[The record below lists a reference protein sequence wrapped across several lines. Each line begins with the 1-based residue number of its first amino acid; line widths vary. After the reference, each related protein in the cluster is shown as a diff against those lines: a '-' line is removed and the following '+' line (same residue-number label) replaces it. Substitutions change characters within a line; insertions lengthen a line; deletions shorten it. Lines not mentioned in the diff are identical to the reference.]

1 MSNNEAIVLASDP
14 IILYVT
20 SYFECYNCT
29 SSVAIVIFKYAEP
42 ERYVNGFHAVF
53 FLSRSTF
60 TFFSLTKS
68 SRSLS
73 SRVALMNDIALSY

>member
-1 MSNNEAIVLASDP
+1 MSNNEAIVLDSDA

-20 SYFECYNCT
+20 SYFKCYSYT
-29 SSVAIVIFKYAEP
+29 SSVAIVIFIDAEP
-42 ERYVNGFHAVF
+42 ERYANDFHAVF
-53 FLSRSTF
+53 FLSRTAF